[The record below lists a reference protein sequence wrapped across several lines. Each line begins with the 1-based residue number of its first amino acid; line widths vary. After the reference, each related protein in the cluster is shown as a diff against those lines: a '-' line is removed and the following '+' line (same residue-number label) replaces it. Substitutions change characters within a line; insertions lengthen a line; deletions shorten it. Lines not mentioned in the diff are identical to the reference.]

1 MSQQQ
6 KTIAEWIETLSDNQ
20 STTASLTSDVTS
32 LYALVIEPIGFD
44 AQTDIDELVHTYAE
58 SDEDIDTSG
67 EVDDFAID
75 LVRSLHATSINNQGL
90 YEQLRYLEAQGAY
103 INEVAAILSNADG
116 ISNHARLQ
124 LTQYSKS

>member
-1 MSQQQ
+1 M
-6 KTIAEWIETLSDNQ
+6 SDNQ

-116 ISNHARLQ
+116 ISNHTRLQ

>member
-6 KTIAEWIETLSDNQ
+6 KTIAEWIETLSDDQ